1 LANTKS
7 AIREIRVARA
17 RQERNKSARSEIK
30 SVVRK
35 AGESLSGEKEAATT
49 AVKAAQSQLDKA
61 VNRGNLHRNAAA
73 RRTSRLTKKLNQ
85 VITPKTD

>member
-17 RQERNKSARSEIK
+17 RQERNKSVRSEIK
-30 SVVRK
+30 SIVRK
-35 AGESLSGEKEAATT
+35 AGEGLSGEKETALAAIKT
-49 AVKAAQSQLDKA
+49 AQSQLDKA

-85 VITPKTD
+85 VVAPKTE

>member
-7 AIREIRVARA
+7 AIKEIRVARA
-17 RQERNKSARSEIK
+17 RQNRNKSIRSEIK

-35 AGESLSGEKEAATT
+35 AGEGLGGEKEAAAV

-61 VNRGNLHRNAAA
+61 VNRGNLHRNAAS

-85 VITPKTD
+85 VIAPKTD